1 VDFRCV
7 ILAAVALK
15 QKKGVLNVPVVTR
28 AKQEPVPVAPVNN
41 VRLANFVH
49 QAILRLTHVHLAELG
64 IINQNKAKRR
74 AYHASP
80 VRTKT
85 PLDNLRVNSA
95 LKILKANKQIPP
107 LVVRVVMAPNQNPV
121 VPNVPNAMRV
131 KQVLA
136 LVVLV
141 MCATLVNTVRA
152 ACLLC
157 HVLNVQL
164 VQVKAIKD
172 KRRVS
177 NAVPVNSMT
186 LLGLS
191 SVNFAVCRPTLVAK
205 EETAVVLIAPSVGR
219 RKRVVLNVSRVVR
232 VHLAMGA

>member
-1 VDFRCV
+1 
-7 ILAAVALK
+7 
-15 QKKGVLNVPVVTR
+15 VLNAPVVTR
-28 AKQEPVPVAPVNN
+28 AKRVLVLVVLVNN
-41 VRLANFVH
+41 VRRVNSVRPMIKLLILVRI
-49 QAILRLTHVHLAELG
+49 AILD
-64 IINQNKAKRR
+64 IINQNKAKLR
-74 AYHASP
+74 AYHAFP

-85 PLDNLRVNSA
+85 PLDNPRVNSA

-157 HVLNVQL
+157 RVLNVQL